1 MCLFPY
7 IRHTLVRYIEHAS
20 SRKIPTTTHFSF
32 RFIACP
38 SKQEGR
44 NYERLN
50 VRNKEVHRKYISRK
64 KEEKV
69 KMGIIMDILLVKN
82 SVV

>member
-1 MCLFPY
+1 MG
-7 IRHTLVRYIEHAS
+7 
-20 SRKIPTTTHFSF
+20 
-32 RFIACP
+32 IACP